1 MYQFVDTKQKSVSRW
16 SKPHT
21 PDQVA
26 YYSTHAPKRRI
37 YGLVQTVVQVLWAA
51 VSYVACLNL
60 FDWFFVHAPALQ
72 GASPYLAGVTLVA
85 LHVLLRTTYQ
95 TYWYDKLDNRTETD
109 SSPILPLLIMGALVL
124 LDYHGAKIFVS
135 GQIEKQ
141 KYADTGGIEEQHKS
155 TVAKLEQEYAERR
168 REVESIYDQKAN
180 NAALPYEQKA
190 AALRRV
196 RAKSGNEAKYIRGQ
210 IADLERKAAAAKVPY
225 QNTKSDSLNTA
236 ATAHQLRKS
245 KAEQR
250 RDKLLGKADSHND
263 GEDARYKTALAD
275 ADGFAWIVS
284 LFFMLVFALLGY
296 SIVRINVKSGIL
308 PERQYTDLDAHGSA
322 LDKIGIAFSDA
333 AKRQMHRF
341 AVGLHNALA
350 ANAREL
356 TDFDGNVIVRDP
368 AQNRPTLPDSTGRN
382 NGSNNRVTTMPK
394 SDQRSI
400 IARVHTPTI
409 PELYPQNA
417 PETAVKTVTQ
427 CDTAESVQNA
437 QNRTAAALYPQ
448 NGNDAAQQAD
458 APVDALHS
466 DGTVLGGEAFL
477 RDATTRIRREIANL
491 INANGRAETVAG
503 RLVAILQ
510 EVADTLA
517 KPNFTAPRSA
527 VQKFLQYSQSVTE
540 PVMKSNGITFD
551 FQIIFD
557 AAARV
562 GEPVNN

>member
-1 MYQFVDTKQKSVSRW
+1 MTRANCSQFKQFIMYQTNDTKQKSVSRW

-21 PDQVA
+21 PDQAA

-37 YGLVQTVVQVLWAA
+37 YGLVQTVVQILWAA

-60 FDWFFVHAPALQ
+60 FDWFFVHAPVLQ
-72 GASPYLAGVTLVA
+72 GASPYLAGITLVA

-95 TYWYDKLDNRTETD
+95 TYWYDKLDDRTETD

-141 KYADTGGIEEQHKS
+141 KYADTGNIEQQHGN
-155 TVAKLEQEYAERR
+155 TVSKLETDYNTRKSEIER
-168 REVESIYDQKAN
+168 IYDQKAN

-225 QNTKSDSLNTA
+225 QNTKSDSLSTA
-236 ATAHQLRKS
+236 MTAHQLRVS

-263 GEDARYKTALAD
+263 NEDTRYKTALAD

-350 ANAREL
+350 RNAREL

-368 AQNRPTLPDSTGRN
+368 VQKRLTLPDNTDIN
-382 NGSNNRVTTMPK
+382 NQPTTMAKSNNKT
-394 SDQRSI
+394 
-400 IARVHTPTI
+400 IAVRLRTEPVHQSVQYAPNAHENAVQTVPQCATEKTEQTAHKA
-409 PELYPQNA
+409 PDAVPQNDTQTNELY
-417 PETAVKTVTQ
+417 
-427 CDTAESVQNA
+427 
-437 QNRTAAALYPQ
+437 
-448 NGNDAAQQAD
+448 
-458 APVDALHS
+458 H
-466 DGTVLGGEAFL
+466 DGTVVGGEAVL
-477 RDATTRIRREIANL
+477 RDATNRIRREIANL
-491 INANGRAETVAG
+491 VNANGRPETVAG
-503 RLVAILQ
+503 RLLGILHNVA
-510 EVADTLA
+510 ETLA
-517 KPNFTAPRSA
+517 KPDFTAPEYA
-527 VQKFLQYSQSVTE
+527 VQKFLQYLQSVAE
-540 PVMKSNGITFD
+540 PTMRTHGISYD
-551 FQIIFD
+551 FQPIWN
-557 AAARV
+557 AAAGV
-562 GEPVNN
+562 KG